1 MAVVRTT
8 SYVVLNALRW
18 VLKDNKLGLYMY
30 DAFMK
35 VDVVNEYSIYVVEIQ
50 DLYVHVR

>member
-1 MAVVRTT
+1 MATATVKTT

-18 VLKDNKLGLYMY
+18 VLKDNKLGLCIY

-35 VDVVNEYSIYVVEIQ
+35 VDVVREYSISAVEI
-50 DLYVHVR
+50 